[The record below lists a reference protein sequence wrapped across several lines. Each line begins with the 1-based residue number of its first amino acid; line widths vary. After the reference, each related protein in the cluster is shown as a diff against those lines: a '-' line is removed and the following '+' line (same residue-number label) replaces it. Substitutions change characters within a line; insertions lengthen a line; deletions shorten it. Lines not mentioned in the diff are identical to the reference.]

1 MVTFWCDGVVA
12 CKRSLKLSSPARNEK
27 VSVTE
32 MRSQQP
38 ISDKGTEILIPRASS
53 EWLPAKA
60 GQAGLPL
67 RTEPGRRAAAR
78 QETLQN
84 NMYYIDYKA

>member
-1 MVTFWCDGVVA
+1 MDCYLLVSGDGVVA

-32 MRSQQP
+32 KRSQQP
-38 ISDKGTEILIPRASS
+38 ISDKGTEILVPRASWS
-53 EWLPAKA
+53 
-60 GQAGLPL
+60 GFPL
-67 RTEPGRRAAAR
+67 RGRPGQIAAAQGAAR

-84 NMYYIDYKA
+84 NMYYIDYKT